1 MENVDMF
8 DFFEAISDF
17 IMDPLNE
24 EYNKRLEDFK
34 SKLVI
39 RSFLPLAQKEA
50 VMLKTLYDINSM
62 DTESQHFCSAL
73 EVSMTFNGLFA
84 YVVNI
89 DYNIE
94 DQLKD
99 EIYYDIF
106 WASGVADYILSFC
119 EKDYE
124 RLRDMIRMMI
134 SFENLKELLEE
145 ISKYTP
151 ESIDKLTESF
161 KSFTL
166 KANSDVIR
174 NLADIARNNDP
185 ILTGVKENI
194 IEGAWKHIDNM
205 QKKQEAEE
213 KAGQN

>member
-1 MENVDMF
+1 
-8 DFFEAISDF
+8 
-17 IMDPLNE
+17 
-24 EYNKRLEDFK
+24 
-34 SKLVI
+34 
-39 RSFLPLAQKEA
+39 
-50 VMLKTLYDINSM
+50 
-62 DTESQHFCSAL
+62 
-73 EVSMTFNGLFA
+73 MTFNGLFA
-84 YVVNI
+84 YIVNI

-99 EIYYDIF
+99 EIYYDVF

-205 QKKQEAEE
+205 QKKQEAEDN
-213 KAGQN
+213 KK

>member
-1 MENVDMF
+1 MENIDIF
-8 DFFEAISDF
+8 DFFESISDY
-17 IMDPLNE
+17 IMDPSNQ
-24 EYNKRLEDFK
+24 EYAQKLEDFK

-39 RSFLPLAQKEA
+39 RNFLPLAQKES
-50 VMLKTLYDINSM
+50 VLLKTLYDIKSM

-73 EVSMTFNGLFA
+73 EISLTFNALFA
-84 YVVNI
+84 YIVNI

-94 DQLKD
+94 EQLKD

-106 WASGVADYILSFC
+106 WASGVADYVLSFC
-119 EKDYE
+119 EKDYN
-124 RLRDMIRMMI
+124 RLRSMIENMI
-134 SFENLKELLEE
+134 SFENLKELLSE

-151 ESIDKLTESF
+151 DSIEKLTESF

-185 ILTGVKENI
+185 ILTGVKNNI
-194 IEGAWKHIDNM
+194 IEGAWKNI
-205 QKKQEAEE
+205 QKTQENI
-213 KAGQN
+213 K